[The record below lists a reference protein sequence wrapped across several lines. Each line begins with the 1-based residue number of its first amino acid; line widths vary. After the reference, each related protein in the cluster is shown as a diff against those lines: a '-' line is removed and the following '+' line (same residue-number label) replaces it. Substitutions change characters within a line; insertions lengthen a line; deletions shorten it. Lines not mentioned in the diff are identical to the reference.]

1 MIYIEE
7 KTVTP
12 MASSIFAKQIPKQMV
27 LSLSKNIRKKEKG
40 KTCRVETRFILMDH
54 QVLKG
59 TKGSTSDD
67 DRA

>member
-1 MIYIEE
+1 
-7 KTVTP
+7 
-12 MASSIFAKQIPKQMV
+12 MV

-40 KTCRVETRFILMDH
+40 KTYRVETRFLLMDH

-67 DRA
+67 DRALST